1 MPVPSAPSATIASTT
16 RAGRRA
22 GVVVRMGVITASWT
36 VPTSSWPADSARLE
50 WPEPVRSRRM

>member
-50 WPEPVRSRRM
+50 WPEPVR